1 MKYLFEILEKP
12 DTKKHKPKGGID
24 MKRLTTI
31 VFFVAIGLLSIFVY
45 AQDKNEL
52 LRAKR
57 QKMLEDTPFD
67 KVVLTTLVALEQ
79 NYQVKKRLLPLV
91 HEDDYIAI
99 ILNTAKRIILAKEIR
114 AAVNAEPDT
123 TKAENQ

>member
-1 MKYLFEILEKP
+1 
-12 DTKKHKPKGGID
+12 